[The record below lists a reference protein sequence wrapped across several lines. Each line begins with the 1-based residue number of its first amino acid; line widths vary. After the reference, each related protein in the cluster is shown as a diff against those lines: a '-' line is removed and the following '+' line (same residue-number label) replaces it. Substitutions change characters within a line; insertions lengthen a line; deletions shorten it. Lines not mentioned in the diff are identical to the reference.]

1 MKNLFAK
8 IIKHLPRR
16 HFREVKYFSPD
27 GRDMPNGVGFQ
38 RGNFIKSCAD
48 NARNFTLSPASH
60 SANSRV
66 GVIVFPSNILSIDC
80 GAITHHL
87 ATCKSPTHTL
97 GNAFRG
103 RYVNPNGA
111 IYDSTSITI
120 ELHNLST
127 RSLLRLANHLSR
139 TLNQPSILVKD
150 FAGNKLVLTIN
161 DAMK

>member
-27 GRDMPNGVGFQ
+27 GRDMPNGVGFR

-48 NARNFTLSPASH
+48 NARNFSLSLPPG
-60 SANSRV
+60 NTNPRG
-66 GVIVFPSNILSIDC
+66 GVIIFPAHTPQIDC
-80 GAITHHL
+80 DTL
-87 ATCKSPTHTL
+87 NRLFATTTYNPPTYTL

-103 RYVNPNGA
+103 RYVAPNGH
-111 IYDSTSITI
+111 IYNSTSFTI

-127 RSLLRLANHLSR
+127 RSLFRLANNLS
-139 TLNQPSILVKD
+139 QPLHCSSILLKD
-150 FAGNKLVLTIN
+150 FSSNRIYIN
-161 DAMK
+161 R